1 MLINLVSLKL
11 GIVFH
16 YKIASQASEE
26 TSHIQEKTFSHLYLT
41 RDTST
46 KHQVIQINLKNVF
59 KQAKESNQ
67 HFVFTKTTS
76 K

>member
-46 KHQVIQINLKNVF
+46 KHQINLKNVF